1 MYKSSTGQISL
12 FELGSPFDGLIRPEN
27 RWVRLAAVIDWDGM
41 EKDYCA
47 HFGKGG
53 NQALPL
59 RTAFGLLVVRQCLGL
74 SDRETVRLVAESP
87 YLQYFIGGYSFVQ
100 QPPCAAATLAKFRRR
115 IPEAKVL
122 EAAKLF
128 QKLEQECRTH

>member
-1 MYKSSTGQISL
+1 MYQSSTGQLSL
-12 FELGSPFDGLIRPEN
+12 YEYGAPFDGMIQPEN
-27 RWVRLAAVIDWDGM
+27 RWVRLAAAIDWEGM
-41 EKDYCA
+41 EQDYRA
-47 HFGKGG
+47 HFGRSG

-59 RTAFGLLVVRQCLGL
+59 RTAFGLLVIQRCLGL

-115 IPEAKVL
+115 IPQERVDT
-122 EAAKLF
+122 AAELLR
-128 QKLEQECRTH
+128 KLERAQ